1 MNQLSDR
8 IRLILAENPELGDG
22 EQQKGLVKASGASK
36 SVVNQW
42 LADKIKSMR
51 LDYALEIERT
61 LGYNHIWLVLG
72 TGPKRAV
79 SLNVE
84 QLNGMEGQ
92 LIGLY
97 RAATK
102 DGRDF
107 IMKAALAAEKQPKGH
122 S

>member
-1 MNQLSDR
+1 MNQLTDR
-8 IRLILAENPELGDG
+8 IKLILAENPELGDG

-42 LADKIKSMR
+42 LSGGIKSMR
-51 LDYALEIERT
+51 LDYALEIEKN

-72 TGPKRAV
+72 VGPKEAS
-79 SLNVE
+79 SLNIE

-97 RAATK
+97 RASTK

-107 IMKAALAAEKQPKGH
+107 IMKSALSAQKLPKTH